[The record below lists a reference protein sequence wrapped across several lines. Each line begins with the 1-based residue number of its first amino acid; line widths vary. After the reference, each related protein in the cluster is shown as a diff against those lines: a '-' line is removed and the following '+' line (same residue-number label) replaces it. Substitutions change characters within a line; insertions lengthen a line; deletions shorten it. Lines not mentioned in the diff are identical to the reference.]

1 MNRVIH
7 FDIYA
12 DDPARASKFYEQA
25 FGWKFEKWEGEG
37 MKYWLIMTGSEGEP
51 GIDGGMAMREGEMKK
66 AASLWSITIGVEN
79 IDEALEKVE
88 KFGGEVTMKK
98 MGLPKVGW
106 FANFK
111 DTEGNIISLM
121 QTDMSAK

>member
-12 DDPARASKFYEQA
+12 DDPARASKFYEEV

-37 MKYWLIMTGSEGEP
+37 MKYWLITTGPDSEP
-51 GIDGGMAMREGEMKK
+51 GINGGMAMREGEMKK
-66 AASLWSITIGVEN
+66 GASIWAVTIGVDN
-79 IDEALEKVE
+79 IDEATEKVE
-88 KFGGEVTMKK
+88 KFGGEITMKK

-111 DTEGNIISLM
+111 DTEGNVISLM

>member
-12 DDPARASKFYEQA
+12 DDPERASKFYEQV

-37 MKYWLIMTGSEGEP
+37 MKYWLITTGPSSEP
-51 GIDGGMAMREGEMKK
+51 GINGGMALREGEMKK
-66 AASLWSITIGVEN
+66 SASVWSITIGVDN
-79 IDEALEKVE
+79 IDEAIEKVK
-88 KFGGEVTMKK
+88 KFGGEIAMKK

-121 QTDMSAK
+121 QADMSAE